1 MATTQAYAQALKAT
15 RATGTMQ
22 LTDPQH
28 MALFCDSSIQILLG
42 AVSPQL
48 VWEGAQKSGL
58 TTQELAKLIHDD
70 PDAARDLMWL

>member
-1 MATTQAYAQALKAT
+1 MGTYQAALAATKTAT
-15 RATGTMQ
+15 AGTMQ

-28 MALFCDSSIQILLG
+28 MALFLDSSAQVLLG

-48 VWEGAQKSGL
+48 IWEGAQKKSL
-58 TTQELAKLIHDD
+58 TTRELVALIHQD

>member
-1 MATTQAYAQALKAT
+1 MAAAQTYTQALAAT
-15 RATGTMQ
+15 RSTGTMQ

-48 VWEGAQKSGL
+48 IWEGAQKSGL
-58 TTQELAKLIHDD
+58 TAQELTKLIHGD

>member
-1 MATTQAYAQALKAT
+1 MATTQTYAQALAAT
-15 RATGTMQ
+15 RTTGTMQ

-48 VWEGAQKSGL
+48 IWEGAQKKGL
-58 TTQELAKLIHDD
+58 TVRELTKLIHED